1 MDMYNLESADLYGFE
16 IDAIRN
22 AVTVVVDLKLLTEH
36 DRKVLERLMETKP
49 FCKQLEVYD
58 GTRMYNY

>member
-22 AVTVVVDLKLLTEH
+22 AVTAIVEMQLLTER
-36 DRKVLERLMETKP
+36 DREVLKRLMETKP

>member
-22 AVTVVVDLKLLTEH
+22 AVTVVVDMKLLTER
-36 DRKVLERLMETKP
+36 DREVLERLMETKP

-58 GTRMYNY
+58 GKRMYNY